1 MKTPLQS
8 LNTTISTGT
17 IAVEYYFSKDTD
29 AQPGVVDLHCTFRD
43 EGRSVTVSL
52 KEAVSRKAAKDGSAA
67 AQVIGEMISEYF
79 SGALNSPSAI
89 PPTV

>member
-8 LNTTISTGT
+8 LNTTNATGT
-17 IAVEYYFSKDTD
+17 ITVEYYFSKDTD

-43 EGRSVTVSL
+43 ESRSATVSL
-52 KEAVSRKAAKDGSAA
+52 KEAVSRKAVKDGSAA

-79 SGALNSPSAI
+79 SVTPNAPSAI